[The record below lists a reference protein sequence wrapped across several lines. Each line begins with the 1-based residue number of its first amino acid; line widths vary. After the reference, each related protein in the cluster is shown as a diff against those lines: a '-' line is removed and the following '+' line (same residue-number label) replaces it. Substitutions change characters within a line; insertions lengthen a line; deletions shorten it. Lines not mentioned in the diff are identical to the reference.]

1 MTRPLSVAGS
11 VVAAVI
17 VLAAVGLRPGEP
29 ADPVAD
35 VTRQRSAVTTFHRLV
50 IDGRWAE
57 VHRLTA
63 EPPAPD
69 AGAFAAHMRA
79 EAEARGRVTDVRTGE
94 MRLRRSRTVPLLEV
108 EETVVLSDG
117 SAHETVSY
125 FLWHDGAWLF
135 GFSAP
140 R

>member
-1 MTRPLSVAGS
+1 M
-11 VVAAVI
+11 AAVI
-17 VLAAVGLRPGEP
+17 VLAAMALRPGEP

-35 VTRQRSAVTTFHRLV
+35 VTLQRTSVATFHRLV

-57 VHRLTA
+57 VYRRTA
-63 EPPAPD
+63 EPPTPD
-69 AGAFAAHMRA
+69 AGTFAAHMRA
-79 EAEARGRVTDVRTGE
+79 EVEAHGRITEVRTDE

-108 EETVVLSDG
+108 EETVVLSGG
-117 SAHETVSY
+117 SERETVSY

-140 R
+140 RPG